1 MRKIVIKKNIDVI
14 LKWAK
19 NYYEN
24 DKVRLREQDRD
35 KCRNLSQEWKQ

>member
-1 MRKIVIKKNIDVI
+1 MRKLVIKKNIDVI
-14 LKWAK
+14 LNWAK

-24 DKVRLREQDRD
+24 DKVRLREPHRD